1 MRFHVVANA
10 ARECVAGFADRLYG
24 CSHKL
29 KAFPDHARGRNVC
42 RVPRLR
48 THFAYDRATM
58 RITTVLGSKGPWWLR
73 RGITNGLF
81 LPWAKRFGNAS

>member
-29 KAFPDHARGRNVC
+29 KAFP
-42 RVPRLR
+42 
-48 THFAYDRATM
+48 
-58 RITTVLGSKGPWWLR
+58 ITLGAETYVVLGLTTRLGPL
-73 RGITNGLF
+73 
-81 LPWAKRFGNAS
+81 

>member
-29 KAFPDHARGRNVC
+29 KAFPITLGAETYVVCLVCGR
-42 RVPRLR
+42 
-48 THFAYDRATM
+48 HFTYDRATM

-81 LPWAKRFGNAS
+81 LHWAKRFGNAS